1 MWTVVGT
8 AMLTVGCGGGTPEQA
23 ATAPPDPAP
32 INELRA
38 NYLAAYNAGDAAAVA
53 ALFADDAISLP
64 DHHAALQGR
73 AAIQEY
79 LEGIFSQY
87 STTMTITP
95 VDTEI
100 QGDLAHEHGTYT
112 IQVTPKAGG
121 ETVNDDG
128 KYVVI
133 LKRGA
138 DGAWKIH
145 HDIDNSNRMPDI
157 PTSD

>member
-1 MWTVVGT
+1 
-8 AMLTVGCGGGTPEQA
+8 MLAAACGGAAPEPA
-23 ATAPPDPAP
+23 ASAAADPAP

-79 LEGIFSQY
+79 FEGIFAQY
-87 STTMTITP
+87 AVTMTVTP

-100 QGDLAHEHGTYT
+100 IGDLAHEHGTYT

-128 KYVVI
+128 KYIVI

-138 DGAWKIH
+138 DGVWKIH
-145 HDIDNSNRMPDI
+145 HDIDNSNRMPET
-157 PTSD
+157 PASN